1 MDKIIEPKSTI
12 YNKLKEITS
21 IEVNEGARAVSVVQE
36 RPDEIVLDNLLM
48 ITFRINS
55 NVPKYT
61 LEKEVAK
68 QDIEVAIDIWA
79 LSSIESGLLLIA
91 VEEKMRELDY
101 LLTFNMDIP
110 DPKGYSHIT
119 TQFNF

>member
-1 MDKIIEPKSTI
+1 MDKIIEPKTTI

-21 IEVNEGARAVSVVQE
+21 IEVNEGTRAVSVVQE
-36 RPDEIVLDNLLM
+36 RPEEIVLDEVLM
-48 ITFRINS
+48 VTFRING

-61 LEKEVAK
+61 LSKEVAK
-68 QDIEVAIDIWA
+68 QDINVAVDIWA
-79 LSSIESGLLLIA
+79 MSSIESGLLLIA

-110 DPKGYSHIT
+110 DPKGYSRIT